1 MNAEPLR
8 AILHSDLDAFYA
20 SMEQRDN
27 PALRGKPVIVG
38 GDPQGRGV
46 VATASYEARAFG
58 VHSAQSCRQA
68 IYRQYTPLVEPLALD
83 EAYLDITS
91 LVGEE
96 SPAAAQVARDIK
108 QAIVEQ
114 TELSASIGVSCNKML
129 AKLASAHHKP
139 DGLTVITPEAA
150 PAFLDALPVGKIFG
164 VGEVTE
170 ARFKELGITVGR
182 ELKQLSLERLQELFG
197 KRGTDLYRFIRGE
210 DDRPVEPERERK
222 SVGKETTFE
231 RDLADRQEM
240 LVVLEQLAQQ
250 VESRLV
256 ELEVAGKTVT
266 LKLRWHDFQLVTR
279 SLSIASPIQDAQA
292 MMRSLRPLL
301 DQLLM
306 KNRPVRLLGVTLS
319 HLVSSQELHKLEHLE
334 TPSLW
339 ELVLQRD
346 FTSAVPATGPAV
358 GGSGSNKQRSCG
370 AADTPSTPMPQAH
383 PTPAGAR

>member
-1 MNAEPLR
+1 MTTRPLR

-20 SMEQRDN
+20 SVEQRDN
-27 PALRGKPVIVG
+27 PSLRGKPVIVG

-58 VHSAQSCRQA
+58 VHSAQPCRLALQLCPDAIFLRPRFEVYRAISQIIQA

-96 SPAAAQVARDIK
+96 SEGAAQVAREIK
-108 QAIVEQ
+108 HAIVKQ
-114 TELSASIGVSCNKML
+114 TALTASIGVSFTKML
-129 AKLASAHHKP
+129 AKLASAHQKP

-150 PAFLDALPVGKIFG
+150 PALLEALPVSKIFG
-164 VGEVTE
+164 VGDVTA
-170 ARFKELGITVGR
+170 ARLKDLGITTGKA
-182 ELKQLSLERLQELFG
+182 LKQLSLERLEELFG
-197 KRGTDLYRFIRGE
+197 KRGTVLYHFVRGE

-231 RDLADRQEM
+231 RDITERAEM
-240 LVVLEQLAQQ
+240 LLVLEQLAEQ
-250 VESRLV
+250 VESRLA
-256 ELEVAGKTVT
+256 ELEIAGKTIT
-266 LKLRWHDFQLVTR
+266 LKLRWHDFRLVTR
-279 SLSIASPIQDAQA
+279 SLSTASPIQDAPT

-306 KNRPVRLLGVTLS
+306 ENKPVRLLGVTLS
-319 HLVSSQELHKLEHLE
+319 HLVPSHELNKLEHVE

-339 ELVLQRD
+339 ELA
-346 FTSAVPATGPAV
+346 SE
-358 GGSGSNKQRSCG
+358 
-370 AADTPSTPMPQAH
+370 
-383 PTPAGAR
+383 